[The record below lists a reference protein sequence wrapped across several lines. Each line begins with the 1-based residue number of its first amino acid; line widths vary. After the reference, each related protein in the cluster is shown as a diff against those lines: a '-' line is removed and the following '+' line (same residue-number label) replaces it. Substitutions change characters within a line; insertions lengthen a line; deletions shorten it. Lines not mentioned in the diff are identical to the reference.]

1 MKAQAVAK
9 QLRNRF
15 ELSAQ
20 AVDRMNSTANL
31 TDTNKTAEQKRT
43 TITCR
48 RKQRR
53 RGKQKTTVIKQ
64 NTFSQVWR
72 DGLDKDIR
80 LPDQFSEVT
89 VQRIPAEIFK
99 EALELRNE
107 MSDEGILRF
116 DMDQPVIFMWG
127 SGDRSDVGKVIGIT
141 DVTYTIDCIGEN
153 YIVNKTHPAFLP
165 MIAGRFVVHW
175 RVPRNISKGFSASED
190 RQLQVG
196 VEVKQITIVPLACL
210 KGKKGWRRGI
220 EGGGRGEGGR
230 ALWNFEFFR
239 K

>member
-1 MKAQAVAK
+1 MEFSKSSCWWTQGK
-9 QLRNRF
+9 
-15 ELSAQ
+15 S
-20 AVDRMNSTANL
+20 NSYG
-31 TDTNKTAEQKRT
+31 NKSKGNNWYVSNA
-43 TITCR
+43 
-48 RKQRR
+48 
-53 RGKQKTTVIKQ
+53 
-64 NTFSQVWR
+64 WR
-72 DGLDKDIR
+72 DAELYSRSTGWTSWGNGYSR
-80 LPDQFSEVT
+80 LRRSWDTWPPASENALLSWTQCQTDWRADEAAT
-89 VQRIPAEIFK
+89 VRRIPAEVFK
-99 EALELRNE
+99 EASKLRNE

-141 DVTYTIDCIGEN
+141 DVTYTTDCICEN
-153 YIVNKTHPAFLP
+153 YIVNKTHPAILL
-165 MIAGRFVVHW
+165 MIAGRFVLHW
-175 RVPRNISKGFSASED
+175 RAPRNISKGFSASED

-220 EGGGRGEGGR
+220 EGGGRGERGR